1 MPKMKSNRGAQK
13 RFKTTSKGKV
23 KRHSAYT
30 GHKKSSKSSDQKR
43 RLRRAKLVDKT
54 NEKRVKRMIST

>member
-13 RFKTTSKGKV
+13 RFKTTAKGKI

-43 RLRRAKLVDKT
+43 RLRQAKIVDKVD
-54 NEKRVKRMIST
+54 EKRIKRMLQG